1 MALNLTFIRD
11 AETPA
16 GGVISDRLVALALD
30 AERAGLRAAALQ
42 MAGLA
47 RVVLGSQQ
55 RLGQAG
61 VG

>member
-11 AETPA
+11 AETPD

-47 RVVLGSQQ
+47 RVVLGSEQ
-55 RLGQAG
+55 RLG
-61 VG
+61 